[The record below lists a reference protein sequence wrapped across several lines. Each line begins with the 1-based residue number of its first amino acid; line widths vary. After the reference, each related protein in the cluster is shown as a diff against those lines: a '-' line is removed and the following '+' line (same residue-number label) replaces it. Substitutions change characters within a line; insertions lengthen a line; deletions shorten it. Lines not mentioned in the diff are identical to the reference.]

1 MDQKS
6 RGSGSAGSEGSEEL
20 LREKSEEEQAE
31 ERRPAPHCPENYCF
45 EDGM

>member
-6 RGSGSAGSEGSEEL
+6 RGSGSGDREESEEL
-20 LREKSEEEQAE
+20 LRKKSEVEQAE
-31 ERRPAPHCPENYCF
+31 ERRPAPYCPENYCF

>member
-6 RGSGSAGSEGSEEL
+6 RGSGSAGGESSDEKKKK
-20 LREKSEEEQAE
+20 KSEEEQAE
-31 ERRPAPHCPENYCF
+31 ERRPTPYCPENYCF

>member
-6 RGSGSAGSEGSEEL
+6 RGSGPADREGAEEL
-20 LREKSEEEQAE
+20 LQKKDEEVQAE
-31 ERRPAPHCPENYCF
+31 ERRPAPYCPENYCF